1 MKAIIIGAGRGAR
14 LMPYTDDRPKCFA
27 AIGDRRILDW
37 VLEALAARTSPT
49 VFVGGY
55 RIEQVQEAYPQFLFR
70 HNDNWKNNNIL
81 ASLFYAEQDMDDGFV
96 SSYSDI
102 MFRPEAVEKVV
113 DHPGDIVLV
122 VDTAWRE
129 RYKQRS
135 NHPESDGE
143 KVLADGD
150 RVVRVS
156 RTIDSEEARGEFI
169 GVAKFTAKGA
179 ASLREHYHRIEAK
192 VGQEG
197 SFQEAKT
204 FRKAYMIHLIQE
216 MIEQGVEVNLVEVDG
231 GYYEIDTTEDYDIAK
246 REWR

>member
-1 MKAIIIGAGRGAR
+1 
-14 LMPYTDDRPKCFA
+14 MPYTDDRPKCFA
-27 AIGDRRILDW
+27 EIGERRILDW
-37 VLEALAARTSPT
+37 VLEALASRTSPI
-49 VFVGGY
+49 VFIGGY
-55 RIEQVQEAYPQFLFR
+55 RIESVRAAYPAFTFR
-70 HNDNWKNNNIL
+70 HNDAWANNNIL

-143 KVLADGD
+143 KVLAEGD

-156 RTIDSEEARGEFI
+156 RAIASEEARGEFI

-179 ASLREHYHRIEAK
+179 AALREHYHRIEAE
-192 VGQEG
+192 VGPEG
-197 SFQEAKT
+197 AFQDAKT
-204 FRKAYMIHLIQE
+204 FRKAYLIHLIQE
-216 MIEQGVEVNLVEVDG
+216 LIEQGVVVNLVEVDG
-231 GYYEIDTTEDYDIAK
+231 GYYEIDTTEDYDIVK
-246 REWR
+246 KEWR